1 MIHKTLTPLTAA
13 ELELA
18 YAVLNHALAHPCHK
32 CLELEALT
40 DKVNFF
46 RLKAKGIQEQNPA
59 KTFPSRKTK
68 TISGTGELAQGTSS
82 TNVAEIDIPLPSAT
96 LIDKLNQVGIRT
108 EKKRKYNK
116 SKLNP
121 PNNYNA

>member
-59 KTFPSRKTK
+59 KSFPNRKSE
-68 TISGTGELAQGTSS
+68 TISGTGELAKGTSS
-82 TNVAEIDIPLPSAT
+82 TNVAEIHIPTPVVSVLE
-96 LIDKLNQVGIRT
+96 KLNQVGDRT
-108 EKKRKYNK
+108 QRKYNK

-121 PNNYNA
+121 LKKFNS

>member
-59 KTFPSRKTK
+59 KTFPSRKSK

-82 TNVAEIDIPLPSAT
+82 TNVAEIDIPMPSAS
-96 LIDKLNQVGIRT
+96 LIEKLNQVGIRT